1 MRRVETTWMRSG
13 ALVLIAAAWLA
24 GPAVA
29 AERSETLTLDASALE
44 VENLVG
50 SVQLRAAAGRDFVVE
65 ATIVAEDAELL
76 DSIEF
81 RTDTAGSRKRL
92 RVAYPTDDYKVFVYK
107 PGPGYS
113 GRSQV
118 KYMGKKV
125 TVTSSSR
132 RSAANL
138 FVNLVV
144 HVPADSSLKLDNLVG
159 KIRGDNI
166 DADMRLDSASG
177 QISIENSRGELN
189 LDTGSGSIRVTE
201 HRGDVRADTG
211 SGSVDVDNVVG
222 DVEADTG
229 SGSVMLRAISGN
241 VVADTGSGQVELEDI
256 LADRIVVDTG
266 SGSVT
271 AERIRGAFEADTG
284 SGSVRIR
291 DFEAGERIKVD
302 TGSGRIELS
311 GNMAAVRQLDLD
323 TGSGGVDIQASE
335 FPSMQ
340 LKVSA
345 GSGGIEVQVPDMKM
359 VRSGDGFLEA
369 TLGDGSGRGR
379 IDTGSGR
386 IRIRKL

>member
-1 MRRVETTWMRSG
+1 MSRVETTWMRSG
-13 ALVLIAAAWLA
+13 ALVLIATAWLA

-65 ATIVAEDAELL
+65 ATIVAA
-76 DSIEF
+76 
-81 RTDTAGSRKRL
+81 RTRSSSTALNFGPTRQAAGNGSGWHIRPMTTRYSCTS
-92 RVAYPTDDYKVFVYK
+92 RE
-107 PGPGYS
+107 GHS

-159 KIRGDNI
+159 KISGDNI

-189 LDTGSGSIRVTE
+189 LDTGSGSIRVAE
-201 HRGDVRADTG
+201 HRGRVSADTG
-211 SGSVDVDNVVG
+211 SGSVEIDNVVG

-256 LADRIVVDTG
+256 LADRVVVDTG

-271 AERIRGAFEADTG
+271 AQRIRGAFEADTG

-291 DFEAGERIKVD
+291 DFEAGEQIKVD

-345 GSGGIEVQVPDMKM
+345 GSGGIEVQVPDMQM